1 MAPPALPAEALS
13 AVRAQQGRE
22 QRHALLRELG
32 VEKLGHRLALIAS
45 IDASVEASDSGDVL
59 AAPPAALAAALRVAF
74 VCHTGYFQGGFGGAT
89 RASLAMLREARRLYA
104 NSARGGV
111 DVLALTS
118 RPQPEGLA
126 HKLGDK
132 RALGVL
138 RWEEGLKVLVG
149 EADELQAAAAARPA
163 PYHVVIALSIEAR
176 KPPPRTQ
183 GPRSA

>member
-45 IDASVEASDSGDVL
+45 IDASVEASDLGDVST
-59 AAPPAALAAALRVAF
+59 APPAALAAALRVAF

-89 RASLAMLREARRLYA
+89 RASLAMLREARRLHA

-138 RWEEGLKVLVG
+138 RWEGLEVLVG

-176 KPPPRTQ
+176 KPPHHPKSPR
-183 GPRSA
+183 GA